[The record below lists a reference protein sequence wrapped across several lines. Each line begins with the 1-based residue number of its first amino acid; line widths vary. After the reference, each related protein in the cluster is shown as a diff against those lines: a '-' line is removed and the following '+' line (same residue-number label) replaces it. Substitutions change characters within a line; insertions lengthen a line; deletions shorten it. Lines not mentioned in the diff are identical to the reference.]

1 MTVLNSLVF
10 LLEDNFDEVMS
21 VLLDDSF
28 HEAVTPIQQQPYF
41 LLIAAI
47 YQKQLITHQHI
58 HTVIRT
64 SLNPIMTALIPVL
77 VDDSSV
83 RPGFSDHMSCVIIF
97 GEHIVDFFC

>member
-21 VLLDDSF
+21 VLIDDSF
-28 HEAVTPIQQQPYF
+28 PEAVTSIQQQPYF
-41 LLIAAI
+41 LLITLH
-47 YQKQLITHQHI
+47 QKQLITQHI

>member
-1 MTVLNSLVF
+1 MTVLNSLVY
-10 LLEDNFDEVMS
+10 LLEDNFDEVIS

-28 HEAVTPIQQQPYF
+28 HEAIQQQPYF
-41 LLIAAI
+41 LFITSI
-47 YQKQLITHQHI
+47 YQKQLITQHI

>member
-28 HEAVTPIQQQPYF
+28 HEAVIPIQQQPYF
-41 LLIAAI
+41 LLITFI
-47 YQKQLITHQHI
+47 YQKQLITQHI

>member
-28 HEAVTPIQQQPYF
+28 HEAVIPIQQQPYS
-41 LLIAAI
+41 LLITSI
-47 YQKQLITHQHI
+47 YQKQLITQHI